1 MLDITKKVPF
11 ADIELG
17 QMFYAHDQMWV
28 RTTTSGGKCLPDVSR
43 NEPNL
48 GVCNF
53 MLSGDKGNEPEQV
66 SPINTDDL
74 VTFLQTSVAYQKM
87 EQMEEDEMK

>member
-1 MLDITKKVPF
+1 MLDITKTVPF
-11 ADIELG
+11 TDVDRG
-17 QMFYAHDQMWV
+17 QMFYAHGQIWV
-28 RTTTSGGKCLPDVSR
+28 KNTPSGGKHLPDVSR
-43 NEPNL
+43 NKQNF
-48 GVCNF
+48 GICNF
-53 MLSGDKGNEPEQV
+53 CKGGNSENEPEQV

>member
-11 ADIELG
+11 TDIERG
-17 QMFYAHDQMWV
+17 QMFYAHDQIWIKL
-28 RTTTSGGKCLPDVSR
+28 TPTSGKCLPNVSR

-53 MLSGDKGNEPEQV
+53 MLSGDKGNEPELV
-66 SPINTDDL
+66 SPINTNDL
-74 VTFLQTSVAYQKM
+74 VIFLQTSVAYQKM
-87 EQMEEDEMK
+87 EEDEMK